1 MSESPAPRSNET
13 VAQLLIRIRE
23 VHEKRGN
30 CTMALR
36 ADVWMRLG
44 GEDLDISP
52 ANFHRA
58 VARWLVNAG
67 LVSKRDADD
76 VAAALYCLGVT
87 NSNNLFQK
95 VHQGKTEPHGIGRNG
110 RLNGRGRRRLQG

>member
-1 MSESPAPRSNET
+1 MPESPAPRPVES
-13 VAQLLIRIRE
+13 VSQLLLRVRE
-23 VHEKRGN
+23 VHQKRGN
-30 CTMALR
+30 CSMALR
-36 ADVWMRLG
+36 TEIWMRLG

-52 ANFHRA
+52 TNFHRA
-58 VARWLVNAG
+58 VACWLVNAG

-95 VHQGKTEPHGIGRNG
+95 VQQGKTEPHGIGRNG
-110 RLNGRGRRRLQG
+110 RLNGRGRRRMQG

>member
-1 MSESPAPRSNET
+1 MSDSSAPRPNET
-13 VAQLLIRIRE
+13 VTQLLIRVRE

-36 ADVWMRLG
+36 AELWLRLG
-44 GEDLDISP
+44 GEELDISP
-52 ANFHRA
+52 ANFHRS
-58 VARWLVNAG
+58 VAKGLVNVG

-76 VAAALYCLGVT
+76 LAAVLYCLGVT

-95 VHQGKTEPHGIGRNG
+95 VQQGKTEPHGIGRNG
-110 RLNGRGRRRLQG
+110 KVNGKGRRKLQG